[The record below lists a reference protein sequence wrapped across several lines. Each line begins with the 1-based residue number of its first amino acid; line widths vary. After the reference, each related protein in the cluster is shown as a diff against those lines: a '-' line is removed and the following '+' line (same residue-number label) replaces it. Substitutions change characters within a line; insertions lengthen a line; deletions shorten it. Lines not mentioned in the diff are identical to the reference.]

1 MKILR
6 NFAVFW
12 QIIGPYYKK
21 PPPSKLKSKLKG
33 LDPIVSG
40 TLFDV
45 ERSEIPARRSPP
57 KAVVAYGSILFLF
70 KYRILIL
77 AKPALSLPKGQQQQ
91 QA

>member
-1 MKILR
+1 MFLEPFQKDSANR
-6 NFAVFW
+6 VPNT
-12 QIIGPYYKK
+12 
-21 PPPSKLKSKLKG
+21 
-33 LDPIVSG
+33 IVSG

-45 ERSEIPARRSPP
+45 ERSEIPVRRSPP